1 MKRVET
7 NLVFKEE
14 KETSREIFT
23 KEKEKETYRDEKRYT
38 YTMREKER
46 ERERYNDKERNTL
59 IGSRKAQYS

>member
-23 KEKEKETYRDEKRYT
+23 KEKEKETYKRSLSEKY
-38 YTMREKER
+38 M
-46 ERERYNDKERNTL
+46 
-59 IGSRKAQYS
+59 